1 MGPVAER
8 LLFREATAAELRIFD
23 STGDL
28 SISIDELHSASNSDR
43 SALGIN
49 ESFNLINVYIVAH
62 GYGLVEVIAKRLRT

>member
-28 SISIDELHSASNSDR
+28 SISIDELQSASNSDR

-49 ESFNLINVYIVAH
+49 ERLHLINVYIVTH